1 MTAQG
6 LIAPTARPT
15 NALSGDGPTRQYPGD
30 VTLHLHDTATRTT
43 APFTPVREGA
53 VSLYVCGPTTQGA
66 PHLGHLRTFLSFDV
80 LVRWLE
86 RSGYE
91 VAHVRNVTD
100 IDDKI
105 LVKSAEAGA
114 EWFAWSL
121 RFEREFQDVLDRIG
135 NRRPTYEPRATGHV
149 PEMIELMQRLIE
161 RGHAYADGAGSV
173 YFDVASLPT
182 YGALTRQSLEDMQDA
197 GEEMEPGKRDRRD
210 FALWKAAK
218 ATEPETASWDT
229 PFGRGRPGWHLECS
243 AMSRKYLGE
252 TFDIHAGGLDLRFPH
267 HENEQAQSHA
277 AGYGFAQRWMHSGM
291 VTVDGLKMGKSLDNF
306 VTAADALGEH
316 PAAAVRLALVGG
328 HYRATIE
335 YNTTAMREAETVW
348 ERFSATARRAAE
360 QLEGAPIAAAD
371 AELRAVELPEE
382 FVAAM
387 DDDLSVPEALAVIH
401 REQAALNTLLAARGG
416 ADGAQVAEGLGRLRA
431 MLDVLGLDP
440 LGEQWGGEAGA
451 AGAEHAALDAL
462 ISAQLTAREAARAE
476 KDWARADA
484 LRDALTAAGI
494 RIEDGQGGA
503 RWTLETRD

>member
-1 MTAQG
+1 MRRSAG
-6 LIAPTARPT
+6 
-15 NALSGDGPTRQYPGD
+15 QYPGH

-43 APFTPVREGA
+43 APFTPVQPGA
-53 VSLYVCGPTTQGA
+53 VSLYVCGPTTQGD
-66 PHLGHLRTFLSFDV
+66 PHLGHLRTFLAFDV

-105 LVKSAEAGA
+105 LVKSAEADA
-114 EWFAWSL
+114 AWWAWSL
-121 RFEREFQDVLDRIG
+121 RFEREFQDTLDRIG

-149 PEMIELMQRLIE
+149 PEMIALMERLIE
-161 RGHAYADGAGSV
+161 RGHAYADGSGSV
-173 YFDVASLPT
+173 YFDVASHPG

-197 GEEMEPGKRDRRD
+197 GEEMEPGKRDRHD

-218 ATEPETASWDT
+218 PTEPETASWDT

-243 AMSRKYLGE
+243 AMARKYLGE
-252 TFDIHAGGLDLRFPH
+252 SFDIHAGGLDLRFPH

-291 VTVDGLKMGKSLDNF
+291 VTVDGMKMGKSLDNF
-306 VTAADALGEH
+306 VTAARALAEH
-316 PAAAVRLALVGG
+316 PAPAVRLALVSG
-328 HYRATIE
+328 HYRATVE
-335 YNTTAMREAETVW
+335 YNATAMREAETVW
-348 ERFSATARRAAE
+348 ERFRATAARAAE
-360 QLEGAPIAAAD
+360 RLEGAPLAAAEAPLAD
-371 AELRAVELPEE
+371 VELPAE
-382 FVAAM
+382 FTAAM
-387 DDDLSVPEALAVIH
+387 DDDLAVPEALAIVH
-401 REQAALNTLLAARGG
+401 REQAALNTLLAAPGT
-416 ADGAQVAEGLGRLRA
+416 APSAEVTSSLGRLRA

-440 LGEQWGGEAGA
+440 LGAQWGQDQGVS
-451 AGAEHAALDAL
+451 GAEHAALDAL
-462 ISAQLTAREAARAE
+462 ISSQLAAREAARAE

-494 RIEDGQGGA
+494 RIEDGQDGA

>member
-1 MTAQG
+1 M
-6 LIAPTARPT
+6 
-15 NALSGDGPTRQYPGD
+15 
-30 VTLHLHDTATRTT
+30 TLHLHDTATRTT

-66 PHLGHLRTFLSFDV
+66 PHLGHLRTFLAFDV

-86 RSGYE
+86 RSGLE
-91 VAHVRNVTD
+91 VTHVRNVTD

-114 EWFAWSL
+114 EWWAWSL
-121 RFEREFQDVLDRIG
+121 RFEREFQDVLDRVG
-135 NRRPTYEPRATGHV
+135 NRRPDYEPRATGHV
-149 PEMIELMQRLIE
+149 PEMIELMQLLIE
-161 RGHAYADGAGSV
+161 RGHAYADGNGSV

-277 AGYGFAQRWMHSGM
+277 AGFGFAQRWMHSG
-291 VTVDGLKMGKSLDNF
+291 VLTVDGLKMGKSLDNF
-306 VTAADALGEH
+306 VTAADALAAH
-316 PAAAVRLALVGG
+316 PAPVVRLALVSG
-328 HYRATIE
+328 HYRATVE
-335 YNTTAMREAETVW
+335 YNDRAIHEAAVVW
-348 ERFSATARRAAE
+348 ERFTATARRAAE
-360 QLEGAPIAAAD
+360 VLAATGGELAAIAGTDAD
-371 AELRAVELPEE
+371 LRAVELPEA
-382 FVAAM
+382 FVAAL
-387 DDDLSVPEALAVIH
+387 DDDLAVPEALAVIH
-401 REQAALNTLLAARGG
+401 REQSALNTLLAEAGG
-416 ADGAQVAEGLGRLRA
+416 DAAGDRAERTAQALGRLRA

-440 LGEQWGGEAGA
+440 LGAQWASSDGGDA
-451 AGAEHAALDAL
+451 AEHAALDAL
-462 ISAQLTAREAARAE
+462 VTAQLEARAAARAR
-476 KDWARADA
+476 KDWTGADA
-484 LRDALTAAGI
+484 IRDALSAAGI
-494 RIEDGQGGA
+494 RVEDGADGA
-503 RWTLETRD
+503 RWTLASRS

>member
-1 MTAQG
+1 M
-6 LIAPTARPT
+6 
-15 NALSGDGPTRQYPGD
+15 
-30 VTLHLHDTATRTT
+30 TLHLHDTATRTT
-43 APFTPVREGA
+43 APFTPVREGS

-86 RSGYE
+86 RSGYA
-91 VAHVRNVTD
+91 VTHVRNVTD
-100 IDDKI
+100 IEDKI
-105 LVKSAEAGA
+105 LAKSAEADTP
-114 EWFAWSL
+114 WWAWSL

-135 NRRPTYEPRATGHV
+135 NRRPSYEPRATGHV

-161 RGHAYADGAGSV
+161 RGHAYADGEGSV
-173 YFDVASLPT
+173 YFDVASHPT
-182 YGALTRQSLEDMQDA
+182 YGSLTRQSLEDMKDA

-218 ATEPETASWDT
+218 DSEPATASWDT

-277 AGYGFAQRWMHSGM
+277 AGYGFARSWIHSGM

-306 VTAADALGEH
+306 VTAEDALSQH
-316 PAAAVRLALVGG
+316 HAAAVRLALVGG
-328 HYRATIE
+328 HYRATVE
-335 YNTTAMREAETVW
+335 YNASAVAEAETVW

-360 QLEGAPIAAAD
+360 HLGEDPQTAPDADLGA
-371 AELRAVELPEE
+371 LELPAE

-387 DDDLSVPEALAVIH
+387 DDDLAVPEALTVIH
-401 REQAALNTLLAARGG
+401 REQSALNTLLAGAGDADRAEVAR
-416 ADGAQVAEGLGRLRA
+416 GLGRLRA

-440 LGEQWGGEAGA
+440 LGAQWGGQDGA

-462 ISAQLTAREAARAE
+462 IAAQLAAREEARAA

-484 LRDALTAAGI
+484 LRDALSAAGI
-494 RIEDGQGGA
+494 RIEDGRGGA